1 MADFTT
7 KQYLDFAG
15 LEKYDELIKVHI
27 DTEKGKVL
35 DLVSRSYPNKGEFNN
50 EVTARQEADATH
62 TADIATNKKN
72 IEDLAALVGG
82 PIPEGA
88 TSTNVIDYIQEK
100 TTGIA
105 TDAALEKLTE
115 RVKNVEDNK
124 ADKATTLAGY
134 GITDAYTKDEIDA
147 TVQGINAS
155 INGHGLSIKGLN
167 EAVNKKADA
176 EETTKAIADA
186 KDEAIAADETFAI
199 SYDKENKKILLT
211 GSKGTNT
218 DIPTD
223 DFIKDG
229 MISSVAISEDGTK
242 LVITWNTDAGK
253 DATEIALTELVD
265 VMTGVDGTT
274 IKVDVS
280 ADDKISAEVKTGSL
294 KDGHIAADAAIA
306 KSKLASDVQTS
317 LEKADTAVQPAALDN
332 YYTKEEAEA
341 EFMDADEVDTKI
353 NALNANAENAE
364 GDIRVQVVQTA
375 GKITGVTVRE
385 NLANLY
391 DAKGDAE
398 AAYTAIESI
407 PQASIE
413 GLFAINN

>member
-15 LEKYDELIKVHI
+15 LEKYDELIKVHV

-35 DLVSRSYPNKGEFNN
+35 DLVSRSYPSKGEFNN
-50 EVTARQEADATH
+50 EVTARQEADNKH
-62 TADIATNKKN
+62 TADIGTNATNIQNLKKY
-72 IEDLAALVGG
+72 VGT
-82 PIPEGA
+82 IPADA
-88 TSTNVIDYIQEK
+88 TATDVIGYVQEK
-100 TTGIA
+100 TSGIA
-105 TDAALEKLTE
+105 SDSTVNALAE

-134 GITDAYTKDEIDA
+134 GITDAYTKNEIDA

-155 INGHGLSIKGLN
+155 INGHGLSIEGLN

-317 LEKADTAVQPAALDN
+317 LEKADTAVQPTDLTTAIEALDS
-332 YYTKEEAEA
+332 TRSSA
-341 EFMDADEVDTKI
+341 VP
-353 NALNANAENAE
+353 AE
-364 GDIRVQVVQTA
+364 GQGIKVQVIQQNGTLHQVNV
-375 GKITGVTVRE
+375 TGNYDGR
-385 NLANLY
+385 Y

-398 AAYTAIESI
+398 AVYAAIESI